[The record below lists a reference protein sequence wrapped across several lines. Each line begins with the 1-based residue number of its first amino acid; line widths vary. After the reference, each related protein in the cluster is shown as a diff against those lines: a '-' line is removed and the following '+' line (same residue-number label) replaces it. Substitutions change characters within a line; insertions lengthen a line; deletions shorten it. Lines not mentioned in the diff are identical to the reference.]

1 MPVIISNNSV
11 FDSSIG
17 FGSTLYVG
25 GIGPGNFTS
34 IQDAIDR
41 SSNGY
46 TVFVYNG
53 TYYEN
58 IIIKKLIC
66 LKGEDKNITIID
78 GGMINDVISV
88 YTSGVTISGFTI
100 KNSGNTPMVDA
111 GIELYSNDNEIIGNI
126 VSDNGDY
133 AVGIFLNESSN
144 NIIKNNHIYRNGNE
158 GIYLARSMNNFIQNN
173 SIFNNGHCSIVISHS
188 SYNRIINNSMYENN
202 DAGVSLWPG
211 ATYNEIAFNTVHDLP
226 YSGIGIWQNADDNYI
241 HDNQLFNNPLY
252 GVKIR
257 DAKRNV
263 IEHNII
269 SGSEK
274 GVILSHSSFTS
285 IKKNNFANN
294 VCHAI
299 FDNSSINYWIRNYWD
314 DHIRFRP
321 KRIDGEICLPWNQ
334 TIIIRWINFD
344 WFPKMKPYEIR

>member
-1 MPVIISNNSV
+1 M
-11 FDSSIG
+11 
-17 FGSTLYVG
+17 YVG
-25 GIGPGNFTS
+25 GIGPGNFTN

-53 TYYEN
+53 IYHEN
-58 IIIKKLIC
+58 IVIKKTINLI
-66 LKGEDKNITIID
+66 GEDKNITIID
-78 GGMINDVISV
+78 GETINDVISV
-88 YTSGVTISGFTI
+88 YANGVTISGFTI
-100 KNSGNTPMVDA
+100 QNSGNTPMVDA

-133 AVGIFLNESSN
+133 AIGIFLNGSSN
-144 NIIKNNHIYRNGNE
+144 NTIKNNQIYGNGNE
-158 GIYLARSMNNFIQNN
+158 GIYLEGSMNNLIKNN
-173 SIFNNGHCSIVISHS
+173 DVFNNGHCSVVISHS
-188 SYNRIINNSMYENN
+188 SYNTVINNTMYGNH

-226 YSGIGIWQNADDNYI
+226 YSGIGIWRDADDNYI

-263 IEHNII
+263 IEHNTI
-269 SGSEK
+269 SGSKK
-274 GVILSHSSFTS
+274 GIILSHSSFTF
-285 IKKNNFANN
+285 IKKNNFVSN